1 MLLQAYSDFGITES
15 LNYFLPRYIIEK
27 DYGRCK
33 YLLVFSFCIQM
44 ITSVILGIFLFCMA
58 DFLSVWQFKTPIAK
72 EVMQIMSLFFVGL
85 NLMQIST
92 ILFSASQNTKFQK
105 GMDFFRM
112 VMTVLGTA

>member
-1 MLLQAYSDFGITES
+1 M
-15 LNYFLPRYIIEK
+15 
-27 DYGRCK
+27 
-33 YLLVFSFCIQM
+33 
-44 ITSVILGIFLFCMA
+44 GIFLFFVA
-58 DFLSVWQFKTPIAK
+58 DFLSIWQFKTPIAK

-112 VMTVLGTA
+112 IMTVMGTAGLFFLHQGNIINYAWAWILAIFLTVIFAFFLSYFYYYRPYFQ